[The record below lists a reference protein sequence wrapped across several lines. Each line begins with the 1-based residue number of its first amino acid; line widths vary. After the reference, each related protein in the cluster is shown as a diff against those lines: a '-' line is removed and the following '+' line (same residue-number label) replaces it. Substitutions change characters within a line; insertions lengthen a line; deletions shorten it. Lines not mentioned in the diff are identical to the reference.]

1 MERVARG
8 GRVDRGVAVRLDDLF
23 TLLLAERSGVVFARS
38 LAAILWILSPPSAR
52 TRVDSNRIAR
62 GHTRL
67 RQHGSVLAEIG

>member
-1 MERVARG
+1 MERVARR

-23 TLLLAERSGVVFARS
+23 TLLLAERAGVGFARS

-52 TRVDSNRIAR
+52 PRVDPNRIAR

-67 RQHGSVLAEIG
+67 RQHGSGLAEIG